1 MQNNS
6 NAARITLYDG
16 LRDRPARPATLAV
29 RHDAMAEP
37 GDAASR
43 QEPDSPDPDGK
54 AAALRAALMERRR
67 PLIEA
72 ALEAIRPNLRR
83 DGGDCELVEIVGDAV
98 RVKLSGACVG
108 CQLASLTLNGVR
120 QKLIEATGMPTLRV
134 IPIN

>member
-6 NAARITLYDG
+6 HAARITLYDG
-16 LRDRPARPATLAV
+16 LRDRPVKPAALSLRNSATA
-29 RHDAMAEP
+29 DP
-37 GDAASR
+37 GDVGGR
-43 QEPDSPDPDGK
+43 QEDAAADPDGK
-54 AAALRAALMERRR
+54 AAALRAVLMERRR

-108 CQLASLTLNGVR
+108 CQLASLTLSGVR
-120 QKLIEATGMPTLRV
+120 QKLIEATGMPTLRL